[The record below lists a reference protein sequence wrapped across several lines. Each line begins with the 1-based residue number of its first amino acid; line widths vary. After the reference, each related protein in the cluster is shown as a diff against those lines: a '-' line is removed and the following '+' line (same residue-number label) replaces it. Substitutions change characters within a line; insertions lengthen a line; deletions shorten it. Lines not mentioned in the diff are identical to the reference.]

1 MKLNFK
7 HFQLPVAP
15 RSCRRARAGPQQGGH
30 RWGWRY
36 LGKIAGVRVPV
47 PRLVHHP
54 DHGRGRQ
61 QGPRQHLRRRG
72 RQRRR
77 RAGRAA
83 AAAVRELH
91 SR

>member
-1 MKLNFK
+1 M
-7 HFQLPVAP
+7 
-15 RSCRRARAGPQQGGH
+15 
-30 RWGWRY
+30 
-36 LGKIAGVRVPV
+36 
-47 PRLVHHP
+47 PRLVQHP

-83 AAAVRELH
+83 AAAGRELH